1 MDMATRPDLETQL
14 SGKLYICDQG
24 NGRVRVVNLRTL
36 FCHASQIVQGSAEES
51 QSEEELRRKNCAGRR
66 IRKVHVHDLSL
77 ISEGNVPD
85 LVSPFA
91 ICASAKGSVEL
102 FVSRRWSWQDFF
114 NFWSLTRDEQY
125 LLVGD
130 WNGSCIHLC
139 QVRGRLKLRTISN
152 IPGLMGIAVT
162 DGGTV
167 FLSSS
172 KEHALFSLKEEE
184 MLGGK
189 ETLTKVCGETAGHR
203 DGVQSRWNKPT
214 SLCVYRNTVFVCD
227 TGNVAIRM
235 LTSAKGLIP
244 LQSKMAQYANVFRLD
259 KKAKEE
265 DLPRTFEDHVKSV
278 EELVAFLSN
287 HEQEALERT
296 GKRNTNGPDMTIPRC
311 TRQSFLIVLES
322 LTSLTNTLTEI
333 GHSHLL
339 DRICFESMT
348 TLGVE
353 CYFKGMRA
361 DHDMPT
367 VANYAY
373 RRARCVED
381 DMLRIYQKNFSY
393 FTGPNSYYLEKII
406 KGEPPNIKTQP
417 NKLSA
422 ITEGTGS
429 KEEDTRRETKDD
441 ILGVRHNRRR
451 EISPFWL
458 AVLLEDVQIE
468 VNGGNFVQQRVSLKW
483 LNQTSDSL
491 TYTSGDVC
499 DGNSPKCILTRVLDF
514 SSDGSDIILTTEED
528 NRLCR
533 IANGDHGDDDD
544 NENETAPPT
553 AEDEGEV
560 SLPIRLPGVSLSGRR
575 TTRFILR

>member
-1 MDMATRPDLETQL
+1 MVDMHCPANVTLIAGGGEPGHTNGYGNKARFRNPAGIAVKE
-14 SGKLYICDQG
+14 SGKLYVCDQG

-51 QSEEELRRKNCAGRR
+51 QSEEEDCAGRR
-66 IRKVHVHDLSL
+66 TRKVHVHDLSL

-102 FVSRRWSWQDFF
+102 FVSDVGLGKIFSISGVVDDEETNCVGQLNELFCFDRS
-114 NFWSLTRDEQY
+114 SLLTSLALTRDEQY
-125 LLVGD
+125 LLVADG
-130 WNGSCIHLC
+130 NGSCIHLC

-214 SLCVYRNTVFVCD
+214 ALCVYRNTVFVCD
-227 TGNVAIRM
+227 TGNVAIKM

-381 DMLRIYQKNFSY
+381 DMLRIYQKDFSY
-393 FTGPNSYYLEKII
+393 FTGPI
-406 KGEPPNIKTQP
+406 
-417 NKLSA
+417 
-422 ITEGTGS
+422 
-429 KEEDTRRETKDD
+429 
-441 ILGVRHNRRR
+441 
-451 EISPFWL
+451 
-458 AVLLEDVQIE
+458 
-468 VNGGNFVQQRVSLKW
+468 
-483 LNQTSDSL
+483 
-491 TYTSGDVC
+491 
-499 DGNSPKCILTRVLDF
+499 
-514 SSDGSDIILTTEED
+514 
-528 NRLCR
+528 
-533 IANGDHGDDDD
+533 
-544 NENETAPPT
+544 
-553 AEDEGEV
+553 
-560 SLPIRLPGVSLSGRR
+560 LSGENYQR
-575 TTRFILR
+575 

>member
-1 MDMATRPDLETQL
+1 MYTIFPLFLKVMYRIWCHHLPYVRLQRVALNCLCKTLVLARFFSISGVVDDEETNCVGQL
-14 SGKLYICDQG
+14 
-24 NGRVRVVNLRTL
+24 NEL
-36 FCHASQIVQGSAEES
+36 FCFDRSI
-51 QSEEELRRKNCAGRR
+51 L
-66 IRKVHVHDLSL
+66 LTSL
-77 ISEGNVPD
+77 
-85 LVSPFA
+85 A
-91 ICASAKGSVEL
+91 
-102 FVSRRWSWQDFF
+102 
-114 NFWSLTRDEQY
+114 LTRDEQY

-130 WNGSCIHLC
+130 GNGSCIHLC

-172 KEHALFSLKEEE
+172 EEHALFSLKEEE

-189 ETLTKVCGETAGHR
+189 ETLTKVCEETAGHR

-214 SLCVYRNTVFVCD
+214 ALCVYRNTVFVCG

-244 LQSKMAQYANVFRLD
+244 PQSKMAQYANVFRLD

-311 TRQSFLIVLES
+311 TRQ
-322 LTSLTNTLTEI
+322 
-333 GHSHLL
+333 
-339 DRICFESMT
+339 ICFESMT
-348 TLGVE
+348 TLGME

-373 RRARCVED
+373 RRVRCVED
-381 DMLRIYQKNFSY
+381 DILRIYQKDFSY
-393 FTGPNSYYLEKII
+393 FTGPNSYYPEKII
-406 KGEPPNIKTQP
+406 KGEPSNIKTRP

-429 KEEDTRRETKDD
+429 KEEDTRRETVMREFAKEYGRGVRQENKDD
-441 ILGVRHNRRR
+441 ILAVRHNRRS

-458 AVLLEDVQIE
+458 AVRLEDVQIE

-499 DGNSPKCILTRVLDF
+499 NGNSPKCILTRVLDF

-533 IANGDHGDDDD
+533 IANGDYGDDDD

-560 SLPIRLPGVSLSGRR
+560 SVPIRLLGVSLSGRR